1 MLEGFFVK
9 GDLLLDLGRLV
20 LDLGRLEFLGK
31 VGGSWAFVG
40 L

>member
-1 MLEGFFVK
+1 MK

-20 LDLGRLEFLGK
+20 LDLGRLEFLGL